1 MMRTYGFQYATS
13 GEPQDSHFISLDEY
27 YSSVG
32 SDYSTTLNIKSSTLP
47 YRAFR
52 VKSLQGKLC
61 VDALSPGVTI
71 TLKDNSSETLPQNEV
86 IQYNIDDVASIS
98 YGSHV
103 FNIVPPIEITL
114 PDIVSPAKPKPTQ
127 DDVPFLKK
135 LGITLIT
142 VLAIILNYGSH
153 SWLYAAFPLLLGG
166 STLMVWLA
174 SPRTATRAFNSAFTF
189 GVAFLLAPFFSLL
202 SIIDENW
209 VSVFIIMAI
218 TFFMPML
225 LAVVFY
231 PNYERKSSLL
241 VSSALKVLPLMF
253 FMSTIL
259 DAGVV
264 PQNTLSSLL
273 LEQSRENIIW
283 HSAFSNIDN

>member
-13 GEPQDSHFISLDEY
+13 DEPQENHFISLDEY

-47 YRAFR
+47 YKAFR
-52 VKSLQGKLC
+52 VKSLKGKLC

-71 TLKDNSSETLPQNEV
+71 TLKGSRSETLPQNKV
-86 IQYNIDDVASIS
+86 SQYNIDDVASIS

-114 PDIVSPAKPKPTQ
+114 PDIVSPAKPTQ

-142 VLAIILNYGSH
+142 VLAIILNYGSS
-153 SWLYAAFPLLLGG
+153 SWFYAAFPLLLGV
-166 STLMVWLA
+166 STQVVWLA
-174 SPRTATRAFNSAFTF
+174 SPRTATRALNIAFTF

-241 VSSALKVLPLMF
+241 VTSALKVLPLMF
-253 FMSTIL
+253 FMSTFL

-264 PQNTLSSLL
+264 QQNTLSSLL
-273 LEQSRENIIW
+273 LEQSREDIIW
-283 HSAFSNIDN
+283 HSTFSNIDN

>member
-13 GEPQDSHFISLDEY
+13 GEPQDNHFISLDEY

-47 YRAFR
+47 YKAFR
-52 VKSLQGKLC
+52 VKSLKGKLC

-71 TLKDNSSETLPQNEV
+71 TLKDSRSEMLPQNKV
-86 IQYNIDDVASIS
+86 SRYNIDDVASIS

-114 PDIVSPAKPKPTQ
+114 PDIVSPAKPTQ
-127 DDVPFLKK
+127 DNVPFLKK

-142 VLAIILNYGSH
+142 VLAIILNYGSP
-153 SWLYAAFPLLLGG
+153 SWLYAAFPLLLGV
-166 STLMVWLA
+166 STQVVWLA
-174 SPRTATRAFNSAFTF
+174 SPRTATRALNIAFTF

-241 VSSALKVLPLMF
+241 VTSALKVLPLMF
-253 FMSTIL
+253 FMSTFL

-273 LEQSRENIIW
+273 LEQSREDIIW
-283 HSAFSNIDN
+283 HSTFSNIDN